1 MRFSLLTIP
10 LLFLPTVSF
19 AAPLSFTVNM
29 SEAVNVGTGGG
40 TPRIAV
46 NVGGV
51 TRYATYSAGG
61 GTSALTFTYT
71 PQAGDLDLDGV
82 AVSSPVD
89 LNGGTIADLNGN
101 AISNLTFTPP
111 NTANVKVDYPSL
123 SMDFINSD
131 YILSGTHYA
140 TLPSFLTA
148 AGGTF
153 TRNSVGTYFDSSG
166 NLQTAAAHTPRFDY
180 DPSTLQAKGILVEE
194 QRTNGVRNNTMQ
206 GAVVGS
212 PGTLPTSW
220 GTTGANGISISV
232 AGFGAES
239 GISYID
245 IRFSGTTTTAGP
257 RGVSFN
263 TLTGCSATPS
273 GNNKLSS
280 YLKTQ
285 AGSQTNV
292 SYWALIAQG
301 RDAGGVPT
309 GEYRASTPVFT
320 ALPLVQ
326 QRYVSSLVFTNAATN
341 HYMPYL
347 EFYPTGA
354 GVVIDIT
361 VRIGMPQC
369 EQGDFITSVIP
380 TTNSAVTRQADNL
393 IFPVGGWFDAAQG
406 TMMTSADIAY
416 LGGTRFPGTAAF
428 DDGTASNTIHL
439 IVSDNGGDRKS
450 GSVWAGGVQ
459 EFSRN
464 GGVYTAG
471 SVFKQALA
479 YQTNNTI
486 MADDGS
492 LGPLDS
498 SVSLPT
504 VTQLRVGNRRGGA
517 DPLNG
522 HIRSFKYH
530 PARVADTQLQLLTQ

>member
-1 MRFSLLTIP
+1 MKVLLCA
-10 LLFLPTVSF
+10 LLILIVASSAF

-46 NVGGV
+46 DVGGV
-51 TRYATYSAGG
+51 TRYASYASGT

-82 AVSSPVD
+82 TVSSPVD

-123 SMDFINSD
+123 SMDFAGGD

-148 AGGTF
+148 ASGTF

-166 NLQTAAAHTPRFDY
+166 NLQTAAAHTPRFDH
-180 DPSTLQAKGILVEE
+180 DPVTHVAKGILIEE
-194 QRTNGVRNNTMQ
+194 NRTNGVRNNTMQ
-206 GAVVGS
+206 GAVVG
-212 PGTLPTSW
+212 TLGAGGSLPATW
-220 GTTGANGISISV
+220 QTTGSNGLSI
-232 AGFGAES
+232 AINGTGTEN

-245 IRFSGTTTTAGP
+245 IRFFGTTTTAGP

-273 GNNKLSS
+273 GNNRLSS

-354 GVVIDIT
+354 GVAIDIT

-380 TTNSAVTRQADNL
+380 TTNASVTRNGDILSLPSAGIFDSTQGTFRFEAQSNGWGNDGKDHPLFGFPNQAPG
-393 IFPVGGWFDAAQG
+393 IGRFSGGAIQLHDGSAYRAAQLY
-406 TMMTSADIAY
+406 TNASLIRYAITY
-416 LGGTRFPGTAAF
+416 GGIE
-428 DDGTASNTIHL
+428 SKSSL
-439 IVSDNGGDRKS
+439 NGGAVNVEGFDGDIDLGASSILGALS
-450 GSVWAGGVQ
+450 GGMKAW
-459 EFSRN
+459 
-464 GGVYTAG
+464 
-471 SVFKQALA
+471 
-479 YQTNNTI
+479 
-486 MADDGS
+486 
-492 LGPLDS
+492 
-498 SVSLPT
+498 
-504 VTQLRVGNRRGGA
+504 
-517 DPLNG
+517 NG
-522 HIRSFKYH
+522 HIKNVKYH
-530 PARVADTQLQLLTQ
+530 PPKITNTQLQLLTQ